1 MARPLNSPV
10 LAPPDDEGLGAAALD
25 VVEDGWADHSADD
38 DEDAADDAED
48 AADHEEDAAD
58 HEEDVGTA
66 AAWTAA
72 LGAPSPEDEVAEAH
86 ADS

>member
-1 MARPLNSPV
+1 M

-48 AADHEEDAAD
+48 GADHEE
-58 HEEDVGTA
+58 EVGTA

-72 LGAPSPEDEVAEAH
+72 LSAPSPEDGVAEAH